1 MGQAQQESFDAVEG
15 GIEGQPP
22 PDLSHKRGHRLR
34 QGGLLRGVKIAGGVA
49 ADDRP
54 HVRLTKVADRPHD
67 GESQRE
73 ADEPHTGRGEEFA
86 QNRLP

>member
-34 QGGLLRGVKIAGGVA
+34 QGGHG
-49 ADDRP
+49 RP
-54 HVRLTKVADRPHD
+54 SDGQASHRSGSTREKLT
-67 GESQRE
+67 
-73 ADEPHTGRGEEFA
+73 T
-86 QNRLP
+86 